1 MTHTKPKRYSRP
13 KKSDRLLYPDAN
25 AAEIQCSY
33 GVAPFDRVA
42 TEYEKIWGIDRLPEL
57 VSPELAAKYGKAM
70 AHLNDCITK
79 QLPAECTA
87 AAANC
92 IKGLHAMDAE
102 ATANGAAK
110 ATGQV
115 FEYELDI
122 GEGEPFK
129 FGVLADER
137 EWMTAKDKRPDLVL
151 FSMREVALALHKY
164 MTAPLADELAE
175 HFPDAKITAVKPKRP
190 PVDYANGGD
199 NLPF

>member
-1 MTHTKPKRYSRP
+1 MTTKPSRYSRP

-42 TEYEKIWGIDRLPEL
+42 TEMEAKWGIDRLPEL
-57 VSPELAAKYGKAM
+57 VTPELAAKYGKAM
-70 AHLNDCITK
+70 AHLNDCIAK

-115 FEYELDI
+115 FEYELHT
-122 GEGEPFK
+122 GEGQPFK

-137 EWMTAKDKRPDLVL
+137 EWMTAKDNRPDLVL

-164 MTAPLADELAE
+164 MTAPLAVELAD
-175 HFPDAKITAVKPKRP
+175 HFPDSKITAIKPKRA

-199 NLPF
+199 PLPF